1 MIPSGMDAL
10 RYLSAEAQ
18 KADPGS
24 GSHWNKYHSSFVFKE
39 DHFEGLVGFG
49 QNRRRRTFP
58 FRLLEQLFQKRFR
71 EMSRVGFDSLDKLAA
86 DITKKQNRTY
96 DLDVLRQALTLYFIK
111 DQEPEVF
118 SLESVGCV
126 IGDGFASMTSLLIA
140 SKSAGHVVLVNL
152 TKTLLVDLWYLK
164 IWLGDERFNESVDLV
179 TNAEELAES
188 LEKPVAGITGSG
200 RVIAIQAKDHELLS
214 QCPLTFALNIV
225 SMQVM
230 DPHIIS
236 AYFDDL
242 RASTSL
248 DRILFYCC
256 NREEKYL
263 PDGTVTRFSDYPWS
277 SEDTLLTDELCP
289 WHQQYYTSKPPFFR
303 PYDGPIRHRLAW
315 LARS

>member
-1 MIPSGMDAL
+1 MPSGMEAL
-10 RYLSAEAQ
+10 KYLSEAAQ
-18 KADPGS
+18 QADPGS
-24 GSHWNKYHSSFVFKE
+24 SSHWDKYHSSFGFKE
-39 DHFEGLVGFG
+39 GRFEGLVGFG
-49 QNRRRRTFP
+49 QSRSRRSLP
-58 FRLLEQLFQKRFR
+58 FRLLEQLFQKKFR
-71 EMSRVGFDSLDKLAA
+71 KMSGVGFESLDKLAA
-86 DITKKQNRTY
+86 DITKKQNLTY
-96 DLDVLRQALTLYFIK
+96 SLDVLRQALTLSFIREHVP
-111 DQEPEVF
+111 DVF
-118 SLESVGCV
+118 SQDSIGCV

-140 SKSAGHVVLVNL
+140 SRSAGHVVLVNL

-188 LEKPVAGITGSG
+188 LKKPVTGFTGLG

-225 SMQVM
+225 SMQEM

-242 RASTSL
+242 RASNSSEPV
-248 DRILFYCC
+248 LFYCC

-277 SEDTLLTDELCP
+277 SEDMILIDELCP

-315 LARS
+315 LEKS